1 MFLIKIYTCNKSEA
15 WPRWCYGYCTL
26 SHTVQRKSQR
36 NYCGSRLKWRS
47 KGKYKNNSTADG
59 WKKHIN
65 LQFSFAATILQLKL
79 SCIEF
84 KIKQVTWSGNLC
96 AQYIINTYFC
106 NQGWLKEQKS
116 NNIFRLT
123 SVNMC
128 PIEYYLTVCSTF
140 FVHSYAW
147 LSKIEKIQKILE
159 IELLYHVLFQ
169 FLMQDIS
176 FSGTWFKQFCTCPET
191 GQRKWLETCL
201 AHCRGKFKWVFW
213 ISNEVLFFVFQVS
226 HLQCGLQHFYCLV
239 TKTHA
244 IFSTNQIQ
252 N

>member
-15 WPRWCYGYCTL
+15 WPRWCYGYCAL
-26 SHTVQRKSQR
+26 GHTVQGKSQR
-36 NYCGSRLKWRS
+36 DYCGSRLKWRS

-79 SCIEF
+79 ICIEF

-116 NNIFRLT
+116 NNIFTLT
-123 SVNMC
+123 VVNMC

-159 IELLYHVLFQ
+159 IEFKSYCIMCCFNFSCRTSYFQAHDSNNFVPALKLARENGLKLALHIAEVSLNELF
-169 FLMQDIS
+169 
-176 FSGTWFKQFCTCPET
+176 E
-191 GQRKWLETCL
+191 
-201 AHCRGKFKWVFW
+201 
-213 ISNEVLFFVFQVS
+213 
-226 HLQCGLQHFYCLV
+226 
-239 TKTHA
+239 
-244 IFSTNQIQ
+244 
-252 N
+252 